1 MSLRIKPPNFIKHT
15 ICKSD
20 LGSNEVVIRGF
31 KVQLP
36 WVAKSRDLGKVV
48 YVNLNKRRLSN

>member
-1 MSLRIKPPNFIKHT
+1 MRIKPPNFIKHT

-36 WVAKSRDLGKVV
+36 WVAKNRDLGKVV